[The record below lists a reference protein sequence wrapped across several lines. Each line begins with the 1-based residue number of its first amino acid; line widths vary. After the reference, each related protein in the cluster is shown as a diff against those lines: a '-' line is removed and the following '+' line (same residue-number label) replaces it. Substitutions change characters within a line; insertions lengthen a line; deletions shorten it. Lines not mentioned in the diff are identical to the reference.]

1 MKGWFLVPL
10 AAIVGLVAG
19 SWGPRAD
26 LRRVREA
33 QREESVKGKVAATTG
48 FDAFAKLTNIPDVA
62 KRKPT
67 TNAVP
72 RAVSAAAGKS
82 KSSLGE
88 AGLGDAAGE
97 THRGTEELGDAADE
111 TQRGAERT
119 VLREDLGARLEQAA
133 ELWNTRVALAKAQ
146 WKEKLSI
153 ADEKTSAA
161 FDAALGEM
169 NERLRDSMEALAAE
183 IEKAE
188 KMTPELGLRLMG
200 DVTRTMAETYDS
212 IGAALPED
220 RRGDVSEMPVFEF
233 IDPMVAEPL
242 ISVQD
247 KLQESP
253 RWSRR

>member
-19 SWGPRAD
+19 SWGPRED

-67 TNAVP
+67 MNAVP
-72 RAVSAAAGKS
+72 RVVSAAAGKS

-88 AGLGDAAGE
+88 AELGDAAGE
-97 THRGTEELGDAADE
+97 THRGT
-111 TQRGAERT
+111 ERT

-146 WKEKLSI
+146 WK
-153 ADEKTSAA
+153 D
-161 FDAALGEM
+161 
-169 NERLRDSMEALAAE
+169 LRH
-183 IEKAE
+183 
-188 KMTPELGLRLMG
+188 
-200 DVTRTMAETYDS
+200 
-212 IGAALPED
+212 GA
-220 RRGDVSEMPVFEF
+220 GV
-233 IDPMVAEPL
+233 
-242 ISVQD
+242 
-247 KLQESP
+247 
-253 RWSRR
+253 

>member
-19 SWGPRAD
+19 SWGPRED

-72 RAVSAAAGKS
+72 RAVSTAAGKS

-88 AGLGDAAGE
+88 AELGDAAGETHRGTEELGDAAGE

-119 VLREDLGARLEQAA
+119 DLREDLGARLEQAA

-146 WKEKLSI
+146 WT
-153 ADEKTSAA
+153 D
-161 FDAALGEM
+161 
-169 NERLRDSMEALAAE
+169 LRH
-183 IEKAE
+183 
-188 KMTPELGLRLMG
+188 
-200 DVTRTMAETYDS
+200 
-212 IGAALPED
+212 GA
-220 RRGDVSEMPVFEF
+220 GV
-233 IDPMVAEPL
+233 
-242 ISVQD
+242 
-247 KLQESP
+247 
-253 RWSRR
+253 